1 MLSIPQF
8 LFFIVVSLICLNKFR
23 QPIYIRPGF
32 GTCRSVGETK
42 SLVAVERLIHFV
54 ELLLWLCRSG
64 FLNDTLTHEN
74 RIVVGRVF
82 YGSLTILDVAYPF
95 DRVPMQ
101 SFDISLSDTRAEYLK
116 FPFRK
121 LVFKLPS
128 ACTILFISQSITL
141 SNIRFIER
149 PIKFIAYTIFR
160 SHL

>member
-23 QPIYIRPGF
+23 QPIDVRPGF
-32 GTCRSVGETK
+32 GTCRSVREAK
-42 SLVAVERLIHFV
+42 ALVAIERLVHLV

-74 RIVVGRVF
+74 RVVIGRVF

-128 ACTILFISQSITL
+128 ACTILFISLSITL

-149 PIKFIAYTIFR
+149 PIKFIAYTIFC
-160 SHL
+160 SYL